1 MLLVALAFVLVPLM
15 PFRRRA
21 EAATESAKL
30 SNAVSNVAV
39 FRSAKREI
47 EAEFS
52 RGVISAEERDSA
64 LNELSQRLVDEVP
77 DDHAAPAT
85 LVPAASHRA
94 PWWLIGVLGV
104 LVPVVAASMYATLGS
119 PQALTGVATATAG
132 AKSPHAPGGPAGGAE
147 GGAASPIS
155 DAQILAMVD
164 TLAEKMRQN
173 PADPKGWVLLAR
185 SQGVLGRYP
194 DAMAAYERA
203 AQLLPMDAQL
213 LADYADVMVMSQG
226 GRFEGKP
233 VELIRRAL
241 TLDPANMKA
250 LALFGTA
257 EMRFGNR
264 EGALKQWEKL
274 KSLLAKDSDDFRQ
287 VESIIAEIQSGKSLE
302 ARAAPTAPPPAPAIA
317 AQNARPVPP
326 PGAKPTA
333 VPANAP
339 SSGAGL
345 AVSGQVFMAP
355 EISAKLAATDT
366 LFVYARAKDGP
377 RMPLA
382 ILRVPAPKP
391 GEFPK
396 AFELTDAMSM
406 APGMAL
412 SSFPEVVIEARISK
426 SGNAQLQPGDLSG
439 VSEPVKPGA
448 RAIKVTISKVAP

>member
-1 MLLVALAFVLVPLM
+1 MLLVALAFVLVPLL
-15 PFRRRA
+15 PFRKRA
-21 EAATESAKL
+21 EATTESAKL
-30 SNAVSNVAV
+30 SNAASNVAV

-77 DDHAAPAT
+77 EDDAAPAA
-85 LVPAASHRA
+85 LVPAESHRA
-94 PWWLIGVLGV
+94 PWWLIGVLGM
-104 LVPVVAASMYATLGS
+104 LVPVAAASIYATLGS
-119 PQALTGVATATAG
+119 PQALNGVATAAG

-155 DAQILAMVD
+155 DTQILAMVD

-173 PADPKGWVLLAR
+173 PDDPKGWVLLAR
-185 SQGVLGRYP
+185 SQGALGRYP
-194 DAMAAYERA
+194 EAMAAYERA
-203 AQLLPMDAQL
+203 AKLLPMDAQL
-213 LADYADVMVMSQG
+213 LADYADVMVMSLG
-226 GRFEGKP
+226 GRFDGKP

-241 TLDPANMKA
+241 VLDPSNMKA
-250 LALFGTA
+250 LALLGTA

-287 VESIIAEIQSGKSLE
+287 VESIIGEIQSGKSLE
-302 ARAAPTAPPPAPAIA
+302 ARAAPVASPPPAAP
-317 AQNARPVPP
+317 AQNVSPVPP
-326 PGAKPTA
+326 AVAKPTA
-333 VPANAP
+333 VPANAA

-345 AVSGQVFMAP
+345 AVSGQILLAP
-355 EISAKLAATDT
+355 EISAKLATTDT
-366 LFVYARAKDGP
+366 LFIYARAKDGP

-382 ILRVPAPKP
+382 ILRIPAPKA

-412 SSFPEVVIEARISK
+412 SSVPEVVIEARISK

-448 RAIKVTISKVAP
+448 RAIKVTISRVAP